1 MLFSIAYLV
10 LFLAAGLGLARRAV
24 PDGARMYQRVRHVL
38 AAGAAGAG
46 QRR

>member
-24 PDGARMYQRVRHVL
+24 PDGASAVVL
-38 AAGAAGAG
+38 PLG
-46 QRR
+46 